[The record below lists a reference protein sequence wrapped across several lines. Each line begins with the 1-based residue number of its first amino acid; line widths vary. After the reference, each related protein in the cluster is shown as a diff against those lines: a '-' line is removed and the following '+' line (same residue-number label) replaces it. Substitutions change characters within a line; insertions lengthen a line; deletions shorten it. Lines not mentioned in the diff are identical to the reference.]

1 MMTRKHFKQIAN
13 VINELYLYDSKYNDE
28 GKKRL
33 FNNLQLVNKTKL
45 INELSIVFKKLN
57 PGVSDRFDEF
67 NREYSIDNCNNSKK
81 NPTYR
86 EYGDKSTDG
95 TGRETDTFYCTFLN

>member
-45 INELSIVFKKLN
+45 INELSIVFKELN
-57 PGVSDRFDEF
+57 PRFNKQTF
-67 NREYSIDNCNNSKK
+67 VNACN
-81 NPTYR
+81 
-86 EYGDKSTDG
+86 
-95 TGRETDTFYCTFLN
+95 DTLTK